1 MALTYG
7 LRFGEYGC
15 WMRSLRERTC
25 SLAVLT
31 VVDGMEGL
39 TRLEGSS
46 EESLEGRFK
55 ETFSVTM
62 IVELNELETSMKVG

>member
-1 MALTYG
+1 
-7 LRFGEYGC
+7 
-15 WMRSLRERTC
+15 MRSLRERTC
-25 SLAVLT
+25 SRAVLT

-39 TRLEGSS
+39 TRLEESS
-46 EESLEGRFK
+46 GELFEGRFK